1 MGEFWGAD
9 TEGLQDLYRTF
20 ERGSD
25 DMEDEFKRLGNSM
38 WGFNRPEW
46 EGPDADA
53 FFAEWEQVS
62 NKAYELYHRIEEMG
76 RQLREEGQEQDDASE
91 PEDGFLD
98 TLKDIGEQ
106 LVTGWGIFEDITTE
120 IWKGL
125 KTGKFD
131 WPAFEEGGNRLK
143 DWWNNAEFD
152 KKLGKLVN
160 AEGFKRIAKFIPIVD
175 IPLTIDGIINA
186 DDPVERLAAI
196 AGAIGYIPT
205 PVTIGIGLVGDA
217 FSVADW
223 ASEEFF
229 DYDLSREVGDWISD
243 IGNDGFDQKRWN
255 PLLM

>member
-1 MGEFWGAD
+1 MG
-9 TEGLQDLYRTF
+9 DL
-20 ERGSD
+20 RGHH
-25 DMEDEFKRLGNSM
+25 
-38 WGFNRPEW
+38 
-46 EGPDADA
+46 
-53 FFAEWEQVS
+53 
-62 NKAYELYHRIEEMG
+62 HRD
-76 RQLREEGQEQDDASE
+76 L
-91 PEDGFLD
+91 
-98 TLKDIGEQ
+98 
-106 LVTGWGIFEDITTE
+106 
-120 IWKGL
+120 KGL

-229 DYDLSREVGDWISD
+229 DYDLSREVGDWIGD
-243 IGNDGFDQKRWN
+243 VGNDGFDQKRWN